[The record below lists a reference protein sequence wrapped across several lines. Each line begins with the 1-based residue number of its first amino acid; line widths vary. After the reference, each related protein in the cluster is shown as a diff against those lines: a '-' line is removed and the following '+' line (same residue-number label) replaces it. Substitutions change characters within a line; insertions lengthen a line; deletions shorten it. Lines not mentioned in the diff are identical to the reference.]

1 MIGGSWEQGNP
12 DAFARVH
19 GFRGDH
25 GGFYIGGLSEIV
37 LPFEHFGPGRTA
49 GISYKYVKREKGSCA
64 RIRMEQADTICT
76 ADHIPNPQNTPNG
89 SKPVSQ

>member
-25 GGFYIGGLSEIV
+25 GGFYIGGLSESV

-49 GISYKYVKREKGSCA
+49 GISYKYVKREKAAAQESEWNKPTPSA
-64 RIRMEQADTICT
+64 QPITSRTLK
-76 ADHIPNPQNTPNG
+76 NTPNG
-89 SKPVSQ
+89 SKPASQ